1 MEKQYNDGEHM
12 PVPILFE
19 AYRFTLGSALEK
31 INREL
36 MSDYGKLDS
45 EYRQC
50 VKKSEKK
57 SRLPK
62 WTALKKI
69 SSRSFISVFIP
80 NVPLPITL

>member
-1 MEKQYNDGEHM
+1 M

-50 VKKSEKK
+50 VKKSEK
-57 SRLPK
+57 SLGY
-62 WTALKKI
+62 
-69 SSRSFISVFIP
+69 P
-80 NVPLPITL
+80 NGQL